1 MTPLLSYLKIFYNEF
16 TMSVSE
22 EHECSICL
30 ETFTFPIKVDC
41 SHTFCK
47 WCISRVDSGN
57 CPLCRQMFDPTK
69 LRIAY
74 IDADIEDEIIA
85 QIGQYK
91 YDKMCHEVLY
101 KNDEIY
107 RNNYN
112 KQSQLIQQNDQWLP
126 PVESIIDNFTY
137 PRVCRQDNI
146 NLRAKLM
153 DNINNLTIVC
163 ILISVLLT
171 VYFLSTS

>member
-1 MTPLLSYLKIFYNEF
+1 
-16 TMSVSE
+16 
-22 EHECSICL
+22 
-30 ETFTFPIKVDC
+30 
-41 SHTFCK
+41 
-47 WCISRVDSGN
+47 
-57 CPLCRQMFDPTK
+57 MFDPTK